1 MLSFL
6 RFFSVTTISML
17 LLSPFLRLSQETVQN
32 PMIVIGQDNSSSV
45 ADAMSSEDSA
55 KYRLAIKQ
63 MTTALEK
70 KYDVHVLTF
79 GDTPVERDTFAFDEK
94 VTDIAAFL
102 DYTRE
107 QYADQN
113 LGAIV
118 VATDGLYNRGKNPL
132 YLNRKSTAPVFA
144 IALGDTTVKTDM
156 VVTRVL
162 HNKIA
167 FLGDK
172 FPVQIDLAA
181 RKLNT
186 RTGTLRVDRIEGG
199 QRIPVDQRNFRID
212 SDDFFL
218 TEEIYI
224 EAVKPGVTRYRASVS
239 GVSGEASYANNSKD
253 FYIEIIDGRVR
264 ILILANA
271 PHPDVAA
278 IRSVLDE
285 QENYSA
291 DFSLYRDFKGQAR
304 DYDLVILH
312 QLPSIQYDITPLLRE
327 LDAKQTPRLY
337 IVGGQTSLGRFNQLQ
352 SHLQI
357 QTGQQAANEVTA
369 VADETFSL
377 FTVPQNL
384 NAQIS
389 KFAPLQSPYGRYTTD
404 PAARVYL
411 YQRIGKVETQFP
423 LLMFGETA
431 GVKTGILAAE
441 GFWRWRLYD
450 YLQQG
455 THELTHTLMSKTIQY
470 LTVKE
475 DKRRFRAAPGSNIFQ
490 DNETVTFDA
499 EFYNRSYERVTDPD
513 VFLEVRDIDQN
524 SYRYTFSK
532 SATAY
537 DLSLGKF
544 PPGDYQYTAYTDFDG
559 QRHQVDGRFSVQQTE
574 LENYATTAD
583 HRLLQSLTSQS
594 GGSVSYPGDLS
605 ALTETLLS
613 HQQIKPVLYQSVINK
628 PLIHMR
634 WLFFVFLACLGL
646 EWFVRRYLGGY

>member
-1 MLSFL
+1 
-6 RFFSVTTISML
+6 
-17 LLSPFLRLSQETVQN
+17 
-32 PMIVIGQDNSSSV
+32 
-45 ADAMSSEDSA
+45 MSAEDSIQ
-55 KYRLAIKQ
+55 YRAALDN
-63 MTTALEK
+63 MTAALRE
-70 KYDVHVLTF
+70 KYDVRVVTF
-79 GDTPVERDTFAFDEK
+79 GDTPELQDTFDFDEK

-102 DYTRE
+102 EYTRE
-107 QYADQN
+107 QFADQN
-113 LGAIV
+113 LGAV
-118 VATDGLYNRGKNPL
+118 VMATDGLYNRGKNPL
-132 YLNRKSTAPVFA
+132 YLQRKTTAPLFA
-144 IALGDTTVKTDM
+144 VALGDTTIKTDLL
-156 VVTRVL
+156 VSRVL

-172 FPVQIDLAA
+172 FPVQIDIAA
-181 RKLNT
+181 HKLNT
-186 RTGTLRVDRIEGG
+186 RSGVLRIDRIEGG
-199 QRIPVDQRNFRID
+199 QRIPIDQRNFRIN

-224 EAVKPGVTRYRASVS
+224 EATQPGVTRYRASVS
-239 GVSGEASYANNSKD
+239 GVSDEVSYANNSKD

-278 IRSVLDE
+278 INAVLQE

-291 DFSLYRDFKGQAR
+291 DVSLFRDFKGQVR

-312 QLPSIQYDITPLLRE
+312 QLPSNYHDITPLLRE
-327 LDAKQTPRLY
+327 LDATQTPRLY
-337 IVGGQTSLGRFNQLQ
+337 VVGGQTSLGRFNQAQ

-369 VADETFSL
+369 LVDESFSL
-377 FTVPQNL
+377 FTVPENL

-389 KFAPLQSPYGRYTTD
+389 RFAPVNAPYGKYTAD
-404 PAARVYL
+404 PATQIYL

-455 THELTHTLMSKTIQY
+455 THDLTHTLMSKTIQY

-475 DKRRFRAAPGSNIFQ
+475 DKRRFRAAPGLNIFQ
-490 DNETVTFDA
+490 DNEAVTFDA
-499 EFYNRSYERVTDPD
+499 EFYNRSYERITDPD
-513 VFLEVRDIDQN
+513 VFLEVRDGDGN

-532 SATAY
+532 TANAY

-544 PPGDYQYTAYTDFDG
+544 APGDYQFTAYTDYEG
-559 QRHQVDGRFSVQQTE
+559 QRHQVGGKFSVQQTE

-583 HRLLQSLTSQS
+583 HRLLQTLTSQS
-594 GGSVSYPGDLS
+594 GGSVSYPGDLT

-613 HQQIKPVLYQSVINK
+613 HQQIKPVLYQSVINQ

-634 WLFFVFLACLGL
+634 LLFFVFLLCLGL